1 MKSALQLRPSQ
12 HLALTPQLQQAIR
25 LLQLSTVELQQE
37 VQSVLEDNLML
48 ELVDGHAESATTVAA
63 SESLSQVPGEAQEVT
78 PSQSALA
85 EAADPPTESR
95 YPGQADADYDPLT
108 QHSTAPSLQAHL
120 HWQAALTTF
129 TPVEQLIAEIL
140 IDSIDAAGYLQIDSA
155 EVSAVMQP
163 PVSQE
168 DVVAV
173 LHRIQQFDP
182 PGVGA
187 RDVQECL
194 LLQARQ
200 LVADGELKTQV
211 ISLLS
216 DHFAVLAARDEKQLA
231 QVLKLTPAALQLVL
245 QQIRSLHPH
254 PGEQVGGAAADCVVP
269 DVLVSQ
275 QSSGWRVELN
285 PETLPKLRINADYVA
300 LIRRADQQAENVLLQ
315 DHLQAARSFIRNLQT
330 RHDTV
335 LQVAQCIV
343 HEQQAF
349 FAQGVVAMKP
359 LVLQEVADH
368 LGLHES
374 TVSRVTSQKFM
385 QTPRGT
391 FAFKYFFS
399 SRVKTTEGGG
409 VSSTAVC
416 ARIRQLVQ
424 AEPAHKPL
432 SDNALAEALK
442 AQGIA
447 IARRTV
453 TKYRESLRIPPSGE
467 RRRMQ

>member
-37 VQSVLEDNLML
+37 VQSVLDENMML
-48 ELVDGHAESATTVAA
+48 EVVESNAIPTPSVAA
-63 SESLSQVPGEAQEVT
+63 PEALSQVPGEAQESI
-78 PSQSALA
+78 PNQSALA
-85 EAADPPTESR
+85 EAADLPIESR
-95 YPGQADADYDPLT
+95 YPTQTGVDYDPLT
-108 QHSTAPSLQAHL
+108 QHSSAPSLQAHL
-120 HWQAALTTF
+120 LWQMALTPF
-129 TPVEQLIAEIL
+129 APVDQLIADVL
-140 IDSIDAAGYLQIDSA
+140 IDSIDNKGYLQIDTA
-155 EVSAVMQP
+155 EV
-163 PVSQE
+163 VSVLSDQQISE
-168 DVVAV
+168 DDVIAV

-182 PGVGA
+182 PGVAA

-200 LVADGELKTQV
+200 IIAEGELKSQV
-211 ISLLS
+211 MALLT
-216 DHFAVLAARDEKQLA
+216 DHFALLAARDETQLA
-231 QVLKLTPAALQLVL
+231 RALNLSVAALQPVL

-254 PGEQVGGAAADCVVP
+254 PGEQVGEVAAACVVP

-275 QSSGWRVELN
+275 QSAGWRVELN
-285 PETLPKLRINADYVA
+285 PDMLPKLQINADYVA
-300 LIRRADQQAENVLLQ
+300 LIRRADQQAENVLLKE
-315 DHLQAARSFIRNLQT
+315 HLQTARSFIRNLQT

-343 HEQQAF
+343 QEQQAF
-349 FAQGVVAMKP
+349 FTQGVTAMKP
-359 LVLQEVADH
+359 LVLQEVADQ

-374 TVSRVTSQKFM
+374 TVSRVTSHKFM

-399 SRVKTTEGGG
+399 SKVKTADGGS

-416 ARIRQLVQ
+416 AQIRQLVQ
-424 AEPAHKPL
+424 AEPSHKPL
-432 SDNALAEALK
+432 SDNALTEALK

-453 TKYRESLRIPPSGE
+453 AKYRESLRIPPSGE
-467 RRRMQ
+467 RRRR